1 MKSIY
6 ERFTKRTLLAIL
18 IVHFSMLSFA
28 ATYYVSST
36 GNDSNSGLA
45 TTLAWKT
52 MAKVNSATFKAG
64 DQILFNRGE
73 TFYGSLTISQSGVS
87 GSPITLG
94 AYGTGENPII
104 TGFTN
109 VSAWTNLG
117 SNIWESTSTVSS
129 LSTCNLVTVNDVN
142 TAMGRYPNADATW
155 GGYLPFQSHSGL
167 TSITSSS
174 LTGTPNWTGAEI
186 RIRTSSWSF
195 GKSIVTSQSG
205 STLNFNTL
213 DSYTPVDRWGFFIQN
228 DVKTLDAQN
237 EWYYNPLTKKIRI
250 YSTSQPANVKVASVD
265 NLLII
270 NGDYIT
276 IDGINLLGANGNV
289 IYTASTTV
297 DHVNIQNCSVLY
309 AGNTTL
315 QLRCAYFDLQNNTI
329 AYANNKGIS
338 LDRCS
343 NVTFKNNN
351 VHDISILAGMGN
363 TGNSAFS
370 GLNGYFQSNVLIEAN
385 TFTNFGGAAIEVYG
399 DNVTVKNNVVD
410 TFGFVIEDLGGI
422 YSYVG
427 TGIPFTKV
435 KIEGNIVI
443 NGIGA
448 INGTYYAAGQEQANG
463 IYLDDNS
470 NNVEVF
476 NNIVA
481 NCSAYGLF
489 LHNTH
494 AVNVHNNTVYNN
506 KRGQI
511 QIKDDSNGGVI
522 ENNILTGNIFVS
534 RSASQKVLY
543 CRSSDNNISTF
554 GGFSDNYYARP
565 IDDNLTI
572 TVDQPSLTM
581 TNQTLS
587 GWQTFSGQDANSKKS
602 PQTIVSESDLQ
613 LEYNA
618 TAAPKAV
625 TLSRSMIDVKG
636 VKYSSTITLQPF
648 TSVVLMKDLSATS
661 AVAPGA
667 PTSPIA
673 TAGNASASVTFVAPA
688 NNGGS
693 AITGYTV
700 TSLPA
705 GGVDSNAGSTLLTHN
720 ITGLTNG
727 TSYTFTVK
735 ATNSVGASVAS
746 IASNSVIPIAPV
758 AASFTF
764 TGPSS
769 GNLNNSSTNFTVT
782 PTNLYTGTITITPSG
797 TGSAGLST
805 IVLNFSNSATPQT
818 FTILPTAAGSIT
830 LTPTNSG
837 SLTNPANLTYTTNAV
852 APSAPTSPVATAGN
866 ASASVTFVAPTN
878 NGGSTIT
885 GYTVTSVPA
894 GGTDSNAGSTSL
906 THNITG
912 LTNGTSYTFTVKA
925 TNSVGSSV
933 ASVASNSVIPKAPA
947 ATGYLFT
954 GPFSGSIN
962 SASSNFTVTP
972 NNLYTGTITITPSG
986 TGSAGLSAKVLT
998 FSNSSA
1004 AQTFT
1009 ITPTVAGSITLIAT
1023 NNGTLNN
1030 PANLTYNVNAVVPNA
1045 PTSVVATSGDASV
1058 SVSFMAPINTG
1069 GSPITG
1075 YTVTSNPAGGTDI
1088 NAGST
1093 ALTHTITGL
1102 TNGTSYTFTVN
1113 AINSVGSSIAS
1124 VASNS
1129 VIPVAASVIIK
1140 QGEIIPSHF
1149 ITVWE
1154 GLNGLNHM
1162 NINIVSAVLE
1172 DIPLSVDDEIAV
1184 FSGSACVGTSK
1195 LTKAIV
1201 PDDNSTFLTILAS
1214 QNDGSGNGFIDNDT
1228 IVFKIWNSKTQN
1240 ELQVNSVVYRNDVS
1254 TWKTNGRYSPGA
1266 TTVVEIASYQVYTQS
1281 IELLKGYNM
1290 ISTYVS
1296 AQNPNVSNVTKTLL
1310 DQGNLIKMQDET
1322 GNSFENWG
1330 TFGGWINQLGS
1341 LEETEGYKIQVANN
1355 CILQVT
1361 GRPIAMPFDISL
1373 KTGWNIISFP
1383 RTDVVNAM
1391 NVVQA
1396 LIGQNKLVKVQDEA
1410 GNSIENWGLFGG
1422 WKNGIGNFIPGK
1434 AYKIKMS
1441 VDAILTFQ
1449 ESYPKSA
1456 LVIAQSQKTEYY
1468 HSLVEGNGTDHMN
1481 INITGLNNIDIS
1493 VGDELAAFDG
1503 AVCVATTK
1511 ITEANLLSGSASLAS
1526 SYSTDNQNPNGFN
1539 VGDQIQILVWNKLSG
1554 NESIVNTEIITGQ
1567 MKYEKNASVLVKMK
1581 SATIATGIAN
1591 LENVV
1596 KIDVFPNPCQGKVTV
1611 RFSEIPEDGSR
1622 IEISDISGRKLVS
1635 RLISGTSEEFNLE
1648 SFTPGL
1654 YVVKSIL
1661 GSTEFVQKLIVNK

>member
-73 TFYGSLTISQSGVS
+73 IFYGSLTISQSGVS

-104 TGFTN
+104 TGFTS

-174 LTGTPNWTGAEI
+174 LSGTPNWTGAEI

-195 GKSIVTSQSG
+195 GKSIITSQSG

-237 EWYYNPLTKKIRI
+237 EWYYNPSTKKIRI

-309 AGNTTL
+309 AGNATL
-315 QLRCAYFDLQNNTI
+315 QLRCAYFDVQNNTI
-329 AYANNKGIS
+329 AYANNKGVS

-351 VHDISILAGMGN
+351 IHDISILAGMGN

-427 TGIPFTKV
+427 TGTPFTKV
-435 KIEGNIVI
+435 KIEGNVVL

-470 NNVEVF
+470 NNVEVL
-476 NNIVA
+476 NNTVA

-489 LHNTH
+489 LHNMH
-494 AVNVHNNTVYNN
+494 AVNVQNNTVYNN
-506 KRGQI
+506 RRGQI

-522 ENNILTGNIFVS
+522 ENNILSGNIFVS
-534 RSASQKVLY
+534 RSAAQKVLY

-572 TVDQPSLTM
+572 TVDQPSLAM

-613 LEYNA
+613 FEYNA
-618 TAAPKAV
+618 TAAPKTV

-636 VKYSSTITLQPF
+636 VKYSSNITLQPF

-667 PTSPIA
+667 PTSP
-673 TAGNASASVTFVAPA
+673 
-688 NNGGS
+688 
-693 AITGYTV
+693 
-700 TSLPA
+700 
-705 GGVDSNAGSTLLTHN
+705 
-720 ITGLTNG
+720 
-727 TSYTFTVK
+727 
-735 ATNSVGASVAS
+735 
-746 IASNSVIPIAPV
+746 
-758 AASFTF
+758 
-764 TGPSS
+764 
-769 GNLNNSSTNFTVT
+769 
-782 PTNLYTGTITITPSG
+782 
-797 TGSAGLST
+797 
-805 IVLNFSNSATPQT
+805 
-818 FTILPTAAGSIT
+818 
-830 LTPTNSG
+830 
-837 SLTNPANLTYTTNAV
+837 
-852 APSAPTSPVATAGN
+852 VATAGN

-878 NGGSTIT
+878 NGGSAIT
-885 GYTVTSVPA
+885 GYTVTSIPA
-894 GGTDSNAGSTSL
+894 GGVDSNAGSTSL

-925 TNSVGSSV
+925 TNSAGSSV

-947 ATGYLFT
+947 ATGFLFT
-954 GPFSGSIN
+954 GPSSGSIN

-972 NNLYTGTITITPSG
+972 NNLYTGTITVTPSG
-986 TGSAGLSAKVLT
+986 TGSAGLSAKVFT

-1023 NNGTLNN
+1023 NNGILSN
-1030 PANLTYNVNAVVPNA
+1030 PANLTYTVNAVVPNA

-1058 SVSFMAPINTG
+1058 SVSFMAPTNTG
-1069 GSPITG
+1069 GSAITG
-1075 YTVTSNPAGGTDI
+1075 YTITSNPAGGTDI

-1124 VASNS
+1124 VASNP

-1201 PDDNSTFLTILAS
+1201 PGDNSTFLTILAS
-1214 QNDGSGNGFIDNDT
+1214 QNDGSGNGFTDNDT

-1296 AQNPNVSNVTKTLL
+1296 AQNPNVSIVTKTLL

-1355 CILQVT
+1355 CTLQVT

-1383 RTDVVNAM
+1383 RTDVVNAI
-1391 NVVQA
+1391 NVVQS
-1396 LIGQNKLVKVQDEA
+1396 LIDQNKLVKVQDEA

-1456 LVIAQSQKTEYY
+1456 LVAAKSEQSEYY
-1468 HSLVEGNGTDHMN
+1468 KSMVEGNGTDHMN

-1503 AVCVATTK
+1503 AICVATTK

-1526 SYSTDNQNPNGFN
+1526 SISTDDQSPNGFK
-1539 VGDQIQILVWNKLSG
+1539 VGNPIRITTWSKLSG
-1554 NESIVNTEIITGQ
+1554 NESIVNTAIITGQ
-1567 MKYEKNASVLVKMK
+1567 MKYEKNATVLVEMK

-1611 RFSEIPEDGSR
+1611 RFSEIPDEDSR
-1622 IEISDISGRKLVS
+1622 IEISDISGRKLIS
-1635 RLISGTSEEFNLE
+1635 RVISGTSEEFNLE
-1648 SFTPGL
+1648 SLTPGL

-1661 GSTEFVQKLIVNK
+1661 GSNEFVQKLIVNK